1 MANPNTID
9 WLHYQDIQ
17 IQDVNTRNSFNA
29 FMSKGQYAE
38 AIALLE
44 KSSNPLKGKAFI
56 AETINKITT
65 GLTYLEKEFDTNVN
79 LFLTELS
86 ATYYKLIDNLAYKQS
101 WQAEVEYIPYNFVV
115 YQNEVYMCFA
125 KCPIGTLPTDE
136 NYWLKIGLRGEEGAP
151 GIDAQMKYSWQE
163 NTSYEV
169 NDIVSYHGDLY
180 VAIKPNQNSIPST
193 STEEWLPFI
202 ITIRNGILVSDTE
215 PDKPQSNT
223 VWFKTKTDPLVPT
236 EGYIGGELYRYSLD
250 IGWEIMYPLTIFSM
264 LADGKDFQ
272 PVATAINLHLV
283 PELWK
288 QEQERFSYT
297 IGSDKVVETS
307 YVKVMQGEQFIAE
320 QYNLYNS
327 LGIECEIG
335 KVILT
340 CNVQPKLPLD
350 LVIIIQ

>member
-17 IQDVNTRNSFNA
+17 IQDANTRNSFNA

-86 ATYYKLIDNLAYKQS
+86 ATYHKLIDNLAYKQS
-101 WQAEVEYIPYNFVV
+101 WQVEVEYIPYNFVV

-180 VAIKPNQNSIPST
+180 VAIRPNQNAVPTT
-193 STEEWLPFI
+193 STEDWIPFI
-202 ITIRNGILVSDTE
+202 ITNRNGILVSDKE

-223 VWFKTKTDPLVPT
+223 VWFKTRVDPLIPT
-236 EGYIGGELYRYSLD
+236 EEYITGEFYRYSLD
-250 IGWEIMYPLTIFSM
+250 IGWEIMYPLTIFAM
-264 LADGKDFQ
+264 LIDRSDFQ
-272 PVATAINLHLV
+272 PTAFIISLHLV
-283 PELWK
+283 PEMWVK
-288 QEQERFSYT
+288 EGEQYTYT
-297 IGSDKVVETS
+297 IKDNKVLETS
-307 YVKVMQGEQFIAE
+307 YIKVMQGTQFIAT

-327 LGIECEIG
+327 LGVDCEPG
-335 KVILT
+335 QLTLT
-340 CNVQPKLPLD
+340 CNVIPTLPLD
-350 LVIIIQ
+350 LTIIVQ